1 MLDCSVGSR
10 LSGFFR
16 GSGSGIAGRGLS
28 GGMVVICVADLL
40 DGFFMAF
47 RRAGV
52 ADWEREGLASGV
64 EHGGIVVLC
73 ISDQ

>member
-1 MLDCSVGSR
+1 MAND
-10 LSGFFR
+10 SGLGGLFR
-16 GSGSGIAGRGLS
+16 GSGSGIVGRGLS
-28 GGMVVICVADLL
+28 GGMVVIGIVDLL

>member
-1 MLDCSVGSR
+1 MLDCSVGSG
-10 LSGFFR
+10 LGGLFR
-16 GSGSGIAGRGLS
+16 GSGIVGRGLS
-28 GGMVVICVADLL
+28 GGMIVIGIVDLL